1 MYERSAIVLER
12 YFEKIFGL
20 NEKYNVKQNYQN
32 FCDLI
37 EEIRKYQSILSEEEK
52 IIKEFDEKANDIQEI
67 QKTQEK
73 LYKANIKLEEERE
86 QLFNDLEENPN
97 IIEKKLEKIET
108 TIEKNNIQLKDLKVE
123 FVDALSNFN
132 DKKKERNEFTKT
144 RREGENSYLDC
155 IKFATETFSSI
166 EIEKIQEI
174 KEFLSSE
181 KNDIEQELN
190 ELMQKNGKSEKVPF
204 NEEVMQ
210 RAVKTRIDIAE
221 KEAECYIMVYEK
233 MKRLIAEIE
242 GDSLKLGKYLKA
254 IRDTGIKMAFLE
266 AEKEYIVAFL
276 DNERMTVING
286 LKVHSKLMEDACALY
301 DLDIAQINNLYTL
314 VQKEVEGKS
323 TKKGYK
329 ELYNIEY
336 LENIE
341 NKERNFEEEVDNIKI
356 SRATV
361 INPNYW
367 RIEGIKNIYIVFQEE
382 LKERFQKDLSE
393 YNPVKV
399 QEVET
404 DKIFE
409 KSSDTIKSKFSLKNI
424 LNGEDEL
431 DEEYENDEIEDD
443 EDYEDDEEDEY
454 EEDEDEFDDD
464 EYEEDDFDDEEEYED
479 EEFED
484 EEYDDDDGY
493 DEDDEE
499 YGDDYDDDNDYD
511 EDEYDEDELDNES
524 EDDLD
529 DDGFDDNDEFEDEE
543 SIDNKELNQNEEEKQ
558 EDKEESNEIEEVLK
572 KIEEKNS
579 DNEEEQNKNEK
590 KKGKSKHSKD
600 GSRGGL
606 FSKFFSSKV

>member
-20 NEKYNVKQNYQN
+20 DQKHNVKQNYQN
-32 FCDLI
+32 FCNLV
-37 EEIRKYQSILSEEEK
+37 EEIKKYQLILTEEEK

-73 LYKANIKLEEERE
+73 LYKTNIKLEEDRE

-108 TIEKNNIQLKDLKVE
+108 AIEKNNIQLKDLKIE
-123 FVDALSNFN
+123 FVDSLTNFN

-144 RREGENSYLDC
+144 RREGENDYFEC
-155 IKFATETFSSI
+155 IKNASETFSSI

-174 KEFLSSE
+174 KDFLSSE
-181 KNDIEQELN
+181 KNDTENELN
-190 ELMQKNGKSEKVPF
+190 ELMKKNGKNEKVPF
-204 NEEVMQ
+204 NEEVIK

-221 KEAECYIMVYEK
+221 KEAECYITVYEK
-233 MKRLIAEIE
+233 MKRLMAEIE
-242 GDSLKLGKYLKA
+242 NDSLKLGKYLKT
-254 IRDTGIKMAFLE
+254 IRDVGIKMAFLE

-286 LKVHSKLMEDACALY
+286 QKAHSKFMEDACTLY
-301 DLDIAQINNLYTL
+301 DLDIAQIDNLYTL

-336 LENIE
+336 LENLE
-341 NKERNFEEEVDNIKI
+341 SKERNFEEEVDNYKI

-367 RIEGIKNIYIVFQEE
+367 RIQGIKNIYVVFQEE

-399 QEVET
+399 QEIET

-409 KSSDTIKSKFSLKNI
+409 KSSDTIKSKFNLKNI
-424 LNGEDEL
+424 LSGEDEL
-431 DEEYENDEIEDD
+431 DSEEFDEDD
-443 EDYEDDEEDEY
+443 ENNFEDEDEYNEDYDDEEIEENDDYDDEDDDYEDEDDNEYYDDDEDEY
-454 EEDEDEFDDD
+454 EDDDDFEDEEEYDD
-464 EYEEDDFDDEEEYED
+464 EEYDEEEYED
-479 EEFED
+479 D
-484 EEYDDDDGY
+484 E
-493 DEDDEE
+493 
-499 YGDDYDDDNDYD
+499 
-511 EDEYDEDELDNES
+511 
-524 EDDLD
+524 DLD
-529 DDGFDDNDEFEDEE
+529 DEGFEDNDEFEDEE
-543 SIDNKELNQNEEEKQ
+543 DTNNEESNKLEDAEQ
-558 EDKEESNEIEEVLK
+558 EDEDTEESNEIEEVIK
-572 KIEEKNS
+572 KIEEKNDS
-579 DNEEEQNKNEK
+579 NKDEDEQNKNGK

-600 GSRGGL
+600 GSKGGL
-606 FSKFFSSKV
+606 FSKFFSNKE